1 MKAALLEA
9 LDDEAGGDSGR
20 RAVAELARRLG
31 LGAGVSARELAD
43 AARDPAW
50 CDAVREWGR
59 RRA

>member
-1 MKAALLEA
+1 MKAALPAA
-9 LDDEAGGDSGR
+9 LADGAGGYSRR

-31 LGAGVSARELAD
+31 LGAGASARELAD